1 MQTNCTDNLFKC
13 CTSESK
19 KLVMSL
25 IKINANERS
34 LTSISSHNLVYEK
47 SLYEKVKHKKYLNV
61 FNVLEIY

>member
-1 MQTNCTDNLFKC
+1 MQANCTDNLFKC
-13 CTSESK
+13 CTSECK

-47 SLYEKVKHKKYLNV
+47 SIKEKSNKKYLTV
-61 FNVLEIY
+61 LNVLEIY